1 VTMRSDVELTGV
13 PGLDDILG
21 GGLPGRGIV
30 VVMGAPGTGKTLL
43 VQQLAFAAARAG
55 RKALYFSSLS
65 EPHERLV
72 EHLRPFSFFDEGI
85 LGQDIQFLSL
95 GSAAEQGADAA
106 AAAVMQTTRRAD
118 AGLVV
123 IDGLRRLTIALSDT
137 AQGRGF
143 LYRLGAQIGLLGG
156 LLIVVMEARPPA
168 EELFPDLA
176 VTDVLLGLF
185 FERSGAGHRR
195 YLEVYKRRGA
205 AHVPGLHAITIG
217 ADGIA
222 CHPKFELTVSADDV
236 GVAPSDRA
244 RLGPPALDD
253 ALGGGLTRATTTLLL
268 GGPGTGKTLL
278 GLHFLAEGLA
288 QGEPGLLLG
297 FREPSARLLATMSQL
312 GESPID
318 VGAAVGQGTLC
329 VLVQP
334 PVTPDPDVLAHQ
346 VRTLIRQAGVRRVV
360 VDSLAELGTMIG
372 PERARGFMAALC
384 AMLCAQG
391 VTTLLID
398 ETSVGQDPHVDTDR
412 HTYMGLYDNALAI
425 HSRDVG
431 GKVQRSLGVIKM
443 RFSDYDSTPLD
454 LTIGDRGVRAVGRSR
469 GAVETPKEQGGP
481 SST

>member
-1 VTMRSDVELTGV
+1 MTMQPDVELTGV
-13 PGLDDILG
+13 PGLDEILG
-21 GGLPGRGIV
+21 GGLPRRGIV
-30 VVMGAPGTGKTLL
+30 VIMGAPGTGKTLL

-55 RKALYFSSLS
+55 RKALYFSSLA

-72 EHLRPFSFFDEGI
+72 EHLRPFSFFDERI
-85 LGQDIQFLSL
+85 LGKDIQFLSL

-106 AAAVMQTTRRAD
+106 AAAVMQTTRRAN

-205 AHVPGLHAITIG
+205 AHVPGLHAVTIG

-236 GVAPSDRA
+236 GIDPSDRV
-244 RLGPPALDD
+244 RLGLSALDD
-253 ALGGGLTRATTTLLL
+253 ALGGGLTQATTTLLV
-268 GGPGTGKTLL
+268 GAPGTGKTLL
-278 GLHFLAEGLA
+278 GLHFLAEGVA
-288 QGEPGLLLG
+288 RGEPGLLLG
-297 FREPSARLLATMSQL
+297 FREPSARLLTRMSQL
-312 GESPID
+312 GESPVD
-318 VGAAVGQGTLC
+318 VGAAVERDALR

-334 PVTPDPDVLAHQ
+334 PVTPDPDVLAHRVRAEIEQ
-346 VRTLIRQAGVRRVV
+346 VGVRRVV
-360 VDSLAELGTMIG
+360 VDSLAELSGMIG
-372 PERARGFMAALC
+372 PERARGFVAALC

-391 VTTLLID
+391 ITALLID
-398 ETSVGQDPHVDTDR
+398 ETSGRQGPDVGTNR
-412 HTYMGLYDNALAI
+412 HAFLGLFDNALAL
-425 HSRDVG
+425 HSRDVS
-431 GKVQRSLGVIKM
+431 GKAQRSLEVIKM
-443 RFSDYDSTPLD
+443 RFSDYDSSPID
-454 LTIGDRGVRAVGRSR
+454 LTIGDRGVRALGRSSST
-469 GAVETPKEQGGP
+469 AQTLKEQGGP
-481 SST
+481 SSA